1 MNSKL
6 NKEEIISANDLLS
19 EELEQVIGGA
29 ESAEKDLCLKG
40 CISGGVSST
49 TNPDSLKNPE

>member
-6 NKEEIISANDLLS
+6 NKEEIIPANDMLS

-49 TNPDSLKNPE
+49 ATPESSENPV